1 MQNFQSLNAHSYTGN
16 YSIKEISTNSYTKL
30 DERNQHCGWHQ
41 IWPPG
46 FQQMPIHS
54 KVCLLAAFTVPGIG
68 QFERITASVGLR
80 QFMEK
85 LLWGTFNIGIIN
97 IDNLLIHSGIH
108 NKLRQV
114 LFFSPYHSVHFLAIP
129 FHSFDRSAC
138 FGPILFCSL
147 KDRYSNRI
155 EPFHYCSFWS
165 KERSE
170 EWYSNRIHPV
180 WILVLL
186 IKEQSGTIQYHS
198 NTCHS

>member
-30 DERNQHCGWHQ
+30 DERNQHCWWHQ

-114 LFFSPYHSVHFLAIP
+114 LFFSPYHSVALPFRSFFGNPIP
-129 FHSFDRSAC
+129 FLRPFC
-138 FGPILFCSL
+138 LF
-147 KDRYSNRI
+147 
-155 EPFHYCSFWS
+155 WA
-165 KERSE
+165 
-170 EWYSNRIHPV
+170 HPV
-180 WILVLL
+180 LL
-186 IKEQSGTIQYHS
+186 FKGPVF
-198 NTCHS
+198 